1 MVLSMQSPSRL
12 LRLLAALFWSILFLP
27 ILGAPILA
35 SRAHFGPAS
44 WIYLVFS
51 NVCHQMPDRSFFIA
65 GFPLAICQRCTGIYL
80 GFILGSLFRNPF
92 LYRSTGIRRLW
103 ILASTLPLII
113 DALLPFAGIG
123 TESAE
128 SRFLTGLLFGTML
141 SSLLLH
147 GIMELS
153 SGSRLRLHFR
163 GGIK

>member
-1 MVLSMQSPSRL
+1 MQSPSLL
-12 LRLLAALFWSILFLP
+12 LRLLVAAFWGILWML

-35 SRAHFGPAS
+35 SQSHFGLAS
-44 WIYLVFS
+44 WFYLVFS

-65 GFPLAICQRCTGIYL
+65 NFPLAICHRCTGIYL
-80 GFILGSLFRNPF
+80 GFILGSLFKNPF
-92 LYRSTGIRRLW
+92 LYRSTVIRRVW
-103 ILASTLPLII
+103 ILASTIPLII

-123 TESAE
+123 TGSAG

-153 SGSRLRLHFR
+153 AGSRLRLQFR